1 MIGNI
6 VFLTIS
12 SNRQIEAIVFKRVLK
27 ELLNNPKWIT
37 MDEKIII

>member
-6 VFLTIS
+6 VFLTLS
-12 SNRQIEAIVFKRVLK
+12 SNRQIETLVFKRVLK
-27 ELLNNPKWIT
+27 KLLNNPKWIT